1 MIYIYIISGMAPM
14 ALANTLGCSA
24 LQKTISSTFRI
35 PQLLIVLWVELKSP
49 KLFPFLVACPLVLW
63 FQSCLG
69 IHVCE
74 TYLEFLGD
82 ILLQQTSCFSPSSY
96 NLSVPFPALISE
108 PQLQELL
115 YRFCG
120 LTSRVLAQGSMVTVL
135 LSLCRHNF
143 FSNLL

>member
-1 MIYIYIISGMAPM
+1 
-14 ALANTLGCSA
+14 
-24 LQKTISSTFRI
+24 
-35 PQLLIVLWVELKSP
+35 
-49 KLFPFLVACPLVLW
+49 
-63 FQSCLG
+63 
-69 IHVCE
+69 
-74 TYLEFLGD
+74 LEFLGD